1 MKKKKRDS
9 AVAGVQ
15 IIHGALF
22 HRCRRH
28 LHHFILLL
36 SAVASAL
43 LFLIAV
49 ISFLSPPITNH
60 SHPHSSEVGGVFHA
74 HEGIEREMLDAYPS
88 GTLTFFNTRHNV
100 LFSSGDSVK
109 LAGGK

>member
-60 SHPHSSEVGGVFHA
+60 SHPHSSLEKNGYVVRLNVERRMVFLVPEVGGVFHA
-74 HEGIEREMLDAYPS
+74 HEGI
-88 GTLTFFNTRHNV
+88 GQ
-100 LFSSGDSVK
+100 
-109 LAGGK
+109 